1 METELPRYQ
10 KSNPYN
16 YTEVQL
22 SKRKRDIKAMIAD
35 YPTVNGMWCEWLYD
49 VIENMPPE
57 EVENIINN
65 KLWEKPSKFSKAL
78 GGTSNAVEV
87 LNEDGTPF
95 IYEEKKIIE

>member
-10 KSNPYN
+10 KPNPYN

-65 KLWEKPSKFSKAL
+65 KLWEGNSKFAKAL

-87 LNEDGTPF
+87 LNKDGTPF